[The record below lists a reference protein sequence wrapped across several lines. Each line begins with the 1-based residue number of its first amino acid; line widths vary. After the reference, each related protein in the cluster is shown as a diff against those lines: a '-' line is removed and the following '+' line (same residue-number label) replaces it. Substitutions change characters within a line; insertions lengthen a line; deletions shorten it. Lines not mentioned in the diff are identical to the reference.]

1 MSNCGR
7 VKEKFGL
14 RRIKGLSDDFTSVEK
29 GIRETRKTM
38 KAREGLPN
46 RTLS

>member
-1 MSNCGR
+1 MIREERRSWVTVGR

-14 RRIKGLSDDFTSVEK
+14 TRIKGLSDDFTRVEK

-38 KAREGLPN
+38 EAR
-46 RTLS
+46 